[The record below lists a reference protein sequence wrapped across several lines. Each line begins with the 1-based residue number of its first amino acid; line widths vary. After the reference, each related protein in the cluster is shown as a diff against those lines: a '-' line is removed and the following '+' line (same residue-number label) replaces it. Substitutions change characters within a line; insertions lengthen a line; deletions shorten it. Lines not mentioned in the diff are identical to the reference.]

1 MKKLLSYPL
10 SVLHYLIF
18 GFLILIFQPIQWFC
32 HRVFGYTPHKNSVDI
47 LNYLLQWSLYVLGTK
62 IEFESE
68 APLPKDVPLIIVSN
82 HQSSYEIIAITWYF
96 RKYHPKFVSKIELG
110 SGIPSVSY
118 NLKHG
123 GSVLIDRKD
132 SKQALTALAGFGKN
146 IQKNNWAAVIFPE
159 GTRSRNGQ
167 PKSFSVN
174 GLKMLAKYA
183 PDAHI
188 VPLTIN
194 NSWKLVAKG
203 VFPLGVGV
211 PMKFKVHKAIPV
223 NSLSFNELF
232 EKAEKT
238 IKNSVY
244 LPHN

>member
-1 MKKLLSYPL
+1 M
-10 SVLHYLIF
+10 I
-18 GFLILIFQPIQWFC
+18 
-32 HRVFGYTPHKNSVDI
+32 
-47 LNYLLQWSLYVLGTK
+47 WSL
-62 IEFESE
+62 
-68 APLPKDVPLIIVSN
+68 
-82 HQSSYEIIAITWYF
+82 
-96 RKYHPKFVSKIELG
+96 RKHHPKFVSKIELG

-132 SKQALTALAGFGKN
+132 SKQALTALIGFAKN
-146 IQKNNWAAVIFPE
+146 IQKNNWSAVIFPE

-167 PKSFSVN
+167 PKSFSIN

-203 VFPLGVGV
+203 TFPLGVGV
-211 PMKFKVHKAIPV
+211 PMEFKVHQAIPV
-223 NSLSFNELF
+223 NSMPFNDLF
-232 EKAEKT
+232 EKVEKT

-244 LPHN
+244 LPLK